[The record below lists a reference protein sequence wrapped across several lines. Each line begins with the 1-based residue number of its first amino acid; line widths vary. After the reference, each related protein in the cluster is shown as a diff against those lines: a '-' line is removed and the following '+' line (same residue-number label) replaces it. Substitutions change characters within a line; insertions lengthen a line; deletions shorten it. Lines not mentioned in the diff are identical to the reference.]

1 MSATD
6 LATERYL
13 EDAAFLEYLRYLR
26 YWQRP
31 EYVQFIAYVATV
43 CCWRLCAHREA
54 LALTAIGRQLPALPA
69 DAGAAAAQ
77 GLPRAA
83 ELAGG
88 HRLHP
93 HAAVL
98 PLAVLSQCAYAARRS
113 NGGAD
118 GEDRHVR
125 PRECPSTAVY
135 IADVGHQMA
144 ALVEYILTIHP
155 SILIDTSIYISKY
168 LPIAPSRV
176 SGVLLASGSLLD
188 SGGDRT
194 AAPSER
200 RSVSVSSPR
209 AAATSRARYHD
220 LLLLRVP
227 HLDAAPR
234 PTSTR
239 CQGQYARSWRS

>member
-1 MSATD
+1 MSPTD

-43 CCWRLCAHREA
+43 CCWRFRAHREA

-98 PLAVLSQCAYAARRS
+98 PLAVLSQRAYAARRS

-125 PRECPSTAVY
+125 TLESARAPPCT
-135 IADVGHQMA
+135 
-144 ALVEYILTIHP
+144 
-155 SILIDTSIYISKY
+155 
-168 LPIAPSRV
+168 LP
-176 SGVLLASGSLLD
+176 
-188 SGGDRT
+188 T
-194 AAPSER
+194 
-200 RSVSVSSPR
+200 
-209 AAATSRARYHD
+209 
-220 LLLLRVP
+220 
-227 HLDAAPR
+227 
-234 PTSTR
+234 
-239 CQGQYARSWRS
+239 